1 MQQPKIGAGVNKGLL
16 SVDEALAQL
25 LAGARAVGEIETV
38 PTLQAIGRVL
48 AQPVQSS
55 MNVPP
60 MDNSAMDGYAVRVAD
75 IPTAGTRLKVSQ
87 RIQAGAVG
95 GPLAAGTA
103 ARIFTGAP
111 IPAGA
116 NAIVIQEDTTEQ
128 GDEVVFNAVPRLGEW
143 VRAAGLDIPK
153 GKDLLPAGI
162 RLKPQQVGLAASVGI
177 ASLPVLRRIRL
188 GLIFPGDE
196 LAMPGE
202 ALKPGSIYNSNR
214 FTLTGL
220 AQALGC
226 EVRDYGIVRDDLQV
240 MRDVLR
246 RAAAECDI
254 VVTNGGVSV
263 GEADFVKPAVEAEGE
278 LLMWR
283 IAMKPGR
290 PLAYGHL
297 RRSGG
302 GEVGGNA
309 SFIGL
314 PGNPVSSFVTF
325 LWFVRPFVLRTQG
338 IVDVTPRSLQMRAD
352 FDWPQ
357 PDARR
362 EFLRVRW
369 NAQGG
374 LDLYRTQDSAVLS
387 STAWADGL
395 VDNPAKGV
403 IRKGDMVSFVPYS
416 ELGQ

>member
-1 MQQPKIGAGVNKGLL
+1 MNKGLL
-16 SVDEALAQL
+16 SVEEALERL
-25 LAGARAVGEIETV
+25 LAGAHPVGDVEEV
-38 PTLQAIGRVL
+38 PTLKAIGRVL
-48 AQPVQSS
+48 AGPLESG

-75 IPTAGTRLKVSQ
+75 IPAAGTRLRISQ

-95 GPLAAGTA
+95 AALEPGTT

-116 NAIVIQEDTTEQ
+116 DAIVIQEDTTAE
-128 GDEVVFNAVPRLGEW
+128 GDEVVFNSVPRRGDW
-143 VRAAGLDIPK
+143 VRVAGLDVQK
-153 GKDLLPAGI
+153 GVVMLPRGV

-177 ASLPVLRRIRL
+177 ASLKVFRRLRV

-196 LAMPGE
+196 LQMPGE
-202 ALKPGSIYNSNR
+202 VLKPGSIYNSNR

-220 AQALGC
+220 TEALGC
-226 EVRDYGIVRDDLQV
+226 EVRDYGIVPDGLEV
-240 MRDVLR
+240 MREVLR
-246 RAAAECDI
+246 KAAAECDI

-290 PLAYGHL
+290 PLAYGK
-297 RRSGG
+297 
-302 GEVGGNA
+302 VGQA
-309 SFIGL
+309 AFIGL

-338 IVDVTPRSLQMRAD
+338 ITDVVPRRLKVRAD
-352 FDWPQ
+352 FDWLE
-357 PDARR
+357 PDSRR

-369 NAQGG
+369 NAGGG

-403 IRKGDMVSFVPYS
+403 IRKGELVDFVPYA
-416 ELGQ
+416 ELGL